1 MGKGPQARHHSIM
14 LIRKKPGLRG
24 LSFEIHFQQDA
35 EKVRRQRSRLVQTL
49 NVPQRVRLGPSLTA
63 ALLDG
68 IFEHPVIV
76 PHMQT
81 IEVLTYPNSF
91 PAVC

>member
-35 EKVRRQRSRLVQTL
+35 EKVRRQRSRIVQTL

-68 IFEHPVIV
+68 LFEHPVIDATHADHRSSSV
-76 PHMQT
+76 
-81 IEVLTYPNSF
+81 SK
-91 PAVC
+91 